1 MCRARISS
9 LATYVP
15 PKVLTNADLEKMV
28 ETSDEW
34 ILQRTGIRERHIVEP
49 GVATSDLATEAAKK
63 AIERAGLTPDDIDFI
78 VVGTTTP
85 DMLFPST
92 ACLVQ
97 HKIGAS
103 HAWGYDLFAA
113 CSGFTYALTTAAQMV
128 STGASKHALVIG
140 ADVMSSIIDYTDR
153 TTCVIFGDG
162 AGAAV
167 VEASDDPEIGIL
179 DFENYVDGSGG
190 YALCMP
196 AGGSKMPASLE
207 TVQQRL
213 HYVKQDG
220 GTVFRFAVRNT
231 EEACAPH
238 SGAQQ
243 SHRRLH
249 RSDGLSPG
257 QPANHPVGGRA
268 ARRAGREGRHQHRE
282 VRQYDCRN
290 DSAGA
295 ERCGGRQAAQ
305 AWRHAADGLGRR
317 RLHGR
322 SVADQMG
329 T

>member
-1 MCRARISS
+1 VVNAASTSAKATVDKPRTVGRARIAS

-34 ILQRTGIRERHIVEP
+34 ILQRTGIRERHIVDP

-85 DMLFPST
+85 DTLFPST

-103 HAWGYDLFAA
+103 RAWGYDL
-113 CSGFTYALTTAAQMV
+113 
-128 STGASKHALVIG
+128 
-140 ADVMSSIIDYTDR
+140 MSSIIDYTDR

-167 VEASDDPEIGIL
+167 VEASDDPEIGII

-190 YALCMP
+190 HALCMP

-213 HYVKQDG
+213 HFVKQDG
-220 GTVFRFAVRNT
+220 GTVFKFAVRNT
-231 EEACAPH
+231 EEACARILARNNLTAGCIDLMVSHQANRRIILSAAEKLGVPEEKVVINIEKFGNTTAATIPLAL
-238 SGAQQ
+238 SDAVDAKRLKRGDTLLMVSVGAGFTVGA
-243 SHRRLH
+243 LLIKW
-249 RSDGLSPG
+249 GLK
-257 QPANHPVGGRA
+257 A
-268 ARRAGREGRHQHRE
+268 
-282 VRQYDCRN
+282 
-290 DSAGA
+290 
-295 ERCGGRQAAQ
+295 
-305 AWRHAADGLGRR
+305 
-317 RLHGR
+317 
-322 SVADQMG
+322 
-329 T
+329 